1 MIIFNVSNMNIV
13 LASKSKFRK
22 QALDLLGLDY
32 DVIPSNIDEQS
43 IRHSDPKILAKKL
56 AMAKAEEVGKRLGG
70 DHMVI
75 AGDLFV
81 LFEGTIYEKP
91 KSEEEAIDMLSSF
104 SGDQVEIISGVA
116 LFNPETGESD
126 TALGQSRISFRD
138 ISQTEIEKY
147 VASYSVLELAG
158 AFERDGILKF
168 SDEVNGDLSF
178 LTGLPLNKLIQ
189 LLKENGIDI

>member
-1 MIIFNVSNMNIV
+1 MIIFNVFNMNIV

-116 LFNPETGESD
+116 LFNPKTGESD